1 MSDVR
6 RPYTFDRV
14 VRIVLVVLSIC
25 GAFYVL
31 KLLNGALL
39 PFVVAWFI
47 AYMLNPLVLFFQNR
61 CRIRNRVAS
70 IIVTLTLVVSTVV
83 GLGALLLPSIISEV
97 EKTSSVM
104 QSISQN
110 KTEVDASHV
119 AWYDTIIDRV
129 KDIDISSVVNSEEWS
144 KILENGVNY
153 AWTLL
158 TGSLNQIAS
167 IVGWFIVLLY
177 LVFILID
184 YDNIIEGFKRLIPQK
199 YREITLSIMNDVEQ
213 GMNRYFRG
221 QSLIAFSVGV
231 LFSIGFVIVGLPLAI
246 PLGLF
251 IGLLNMVPY
260 LQIVGLV
267 PTVVLCFLGSYSGD
281 HSFWTLFGLSMVVFA
296 VVQSIQDIYITP
308 KVMGKVTGLNPAVI
322 LLSLSIWGTL
332 MGVMGMII
340 ALPLTT
346 LLLSYYQKYILGER
360 EEQNNS

>member
-1 MSDVR
+1 MIDAS

-14 VRIVLVVLSIC
+14 VRIIVVLLSIC
-25 GAFYVL
+25 GVFFLL

-39 PFVVAWFI
+39 PFVIAWFF
-47 AYMLNPLVLFFQNR
+47 AYMINPLVLFFQHR
-61 CRIRNRVAS
+61 CRIGNRLVS
-70 IIVTLTLVVSTVV
+70 IIVTLLLLLSIII
-83 GLGALLLPSIISEV
+83 GMGALLLPSIVNEV
-97 EKTSSVM
+97 EKTSQVVQTLS
-104 QSISQN
+104 QSQVGGTAN
-110 KTEVDASHV
+110 QQ
-119 AWYDTIIDRV
+119 AWYSTLLERV
-129 KDIDISSVVNSEEWS
+129 KDLDIGSLIDSQEWS

-153 AWTLL
+153 AWSLL
-158 TGSLNQIAS
+158 SGSFNQIVS
-167 IVGWFIVLLY
+167 IVSWFIVLLY

-199 YREITLSIMNDVEQ
+199 YREITLSIMKDVEV

-260 LQIVGLV
+260 LQIVGIV
-267 PTVVLCFLGSYSGD
+267 PTVVLCFLGSYSGG
-281 HSFWTLFGLSMVVFA
+281 HSFWTLLGLSMVVFA
-296 VVQSIQDIYITP
+296 VVQSIQDIFITP

-322 LLSLSIWGTL
+322 LLSLSIWGSL

-346 LLLSYYQKYILGER
+346 LLLSYYQKYILKER
-360 EEQNNS
+360 EE

>member
-1 MSDVR
+1 MSEEK

-14 VRIVLVVLSIC
+14 VRIIVVVLSVC
-25 GAFYVL
+25 GVFYLL

-47 AYMLNPLVLFFQNR
+47 AYMLNPVVLFFQHR
-61 CRIRNRVAS
+61 CRIKNRLAS
-70 IIVTLTLVVSTVV
+70 IIITLFLLLSIVV
-83 GLGALLLPSIISEV
+83 GSGALLLPSIVSEV
-97 EKTSSVM
+97 ENTSQVM
-104 QSISQN
+104 HSISQ
-110 KTEVDASHV
+110 SHATGAEQQQ
-119 AWYDTIIDRV
+119 AWYSSLLERV
-129 KDIDISSVVNSEEWS
+129 KAIDISSIIDSQEWG
-144 KILENGVNY
+144 KILEKGANY
-153 AWTLL
+153 IWSLL
-158 TGSLNQIAS
+158 SGSFNQIVS

-184 YDNIIEGFKRLIPQK
+184 YDNIIEGFKRLIPHK
-199 YREITLSIMNDVEQ
+199 YRDITLEIMGDVEQ

-221 QSLIAFSVGV
+221 QSIIALSVGV

-260 LQIVGLV
+260 LQVVGV
-267 PTVVLCFLGSYSGD
+267 IPTVVLCFLGSYSGD

-322 LLSLSIWGTL
+322 LLSLSVWGTL

-340 ALPLTT
+340 ALPLTS
-346 LLLSYYQKYILGER
+346 LLLAYYQKYILNEKGDR
-360 EEQNNS
+360 